1 VITPANFGNRRIL
14 VIDDTPSI
22 HEDFRKILCPDTG
35 GLAALVHAEMALFGD
50 NPDTAPSFLPSFE
63 LDFAFQ
69 GRDALTMVTGALA
82 ADKPY
87 AMAFVDMR
95 MPPGWD
101 GVETIEHLWQVDP
114 RLQIA
119 VCTAYSDYSWEVMSE
134 RLDLGDRLL
143 ILKKPFDAIEIRQM
157 ASALTAKWQLTAD
170 AVFKICS
177 LETTIEE
184 RALELL
190 KISRL
195 LQYDGL
201 TDLPNGTLLRHRL
214 AQAMAEV
221 GGGLSQVAVL
231 VLGLDR
237 FTRIN
242 QALGEITGDALLRS
256 VAGRLVIT
264 TGEPESVFRISAD
277 QFVILLTGMTHR
289 KQATDLAEQLL
300 AALRM
305 PHFVMG
311 HEINV
316 TASVGISS
324 FPEDDDRA
332 EPLLKKA
339 EVAMHHVKENG
350 RDGFQLFEADMNVR
364 AHEQRLIEEDLR
376 RALTQ
381 HQFVLHYQPKVN
393 LRTGAIT
400 GAEALIRCRR
410 QDGTFIS
417 PAQFIPVAEETG
429 LIVPISR
436 WALHEACQQA
446 QAWRDAGLPPLSMA
460 VNVSALDFRHSGFLE
475 TVCLVLQETGL
486 APQSLELEITEGVLM
501 QDIEA
506 TGVAL
511 RAIKKIGLRLA
522 IDDFGTG
529 YSSLSYLK
537 RFSVD
542 VLKIDQSF
550 IRDICVDANGA
561 ALVRSII
568 NMGKSLDL
576 QVIAEGIETLEQ
588 RLFLQA
594 NRCDEGQGFYFSPA
608 VPADAFVALLTGGM
622 AHSLSLSI
630 YRPTQAKI
638 LANWP
643 PHLT

>member
-1 VITPANFGNRRIL
+1 MMVLSIRGGSILDAKSGSVSDANQHN
-14 VIDDTPSI
+14 
-22 HEDFRKILCPDTG
+22 
-35 GLAALVHAEMALFGD
+35 
-50 NPDTAPSFLPSFE
+50 
-63 LDFAFQ
+63 
-69 GRDALTMVTGALA
+69 
-82 ADKPY
+82 
-87 AMAFVDMR
+87 
-95 MPPGWD
+95 
-101 GVETIEHLWQVDP
+101 
-114 RLQIA
+114 
-119 VCTAYSDYSWEVMSE
+119 
-134 RLDLGDRLL
+134 
-143 ILKKPFDAIEIRQM
+143 
-157 ASALTAKWQLTAD
+157 ALTAKWQLSAD
-170 AVFKICS
+170 AVFKISS

-190 KISRL
+190 KVSRQ
-195 LQYDGL
+195 LQYDAL
-201 TDLPNGTLLRHRL
+201 TDLPNGTLLRDR
-214 AQAMAEV
+214 
-221 GGGLSQVAVL
+221 LSQAIAEAGGALGRVTVL

-237 FTRIN
+237 LTRIN
-242 QALGEITGDALLRS
+242 QALGEAAGDALLRS

-264 TGEPESVFRISAD
+264 TGEPESVFRMSAD
-277 QFVILLTGMTHR
+277 QFAILLTGVTHR
-289 KQATDLAEQLL
+289 KQSVDLAAKLL

-305 PHFVMG
+305 PHFIMG

-316 TASVGISS
+316 TASIGSSS
-324 FPEDDDRA
+324 FPEDDDRP
-332 EPLLKKA
+332 EPLIKKA
-339 EVAMHHVKENG
+339 EVAMRHVKENG
-350 RDGFQLFEADMNVR
+350 RDGFRVFEADMNVR
-364 AHEQRLIEEDLR
+364 ALEKRQIEEELH

-381 HQFVLHYQPKVN
+381 QEFVLHYQPKVD

-400 GAEALIRCRR
+400 GAEALIRWRR
-410 QDGTFIS
+410 QDGAFIS

-436 WALHEACQQA
+436 WALHEACRQA
-446 QAWRDAGLPPLSMA
+446 QAWRAADLPPLSMA
-460 VNVSALDFRHSGFLE
+460 VNISALDFRDSGFLE
-475 TVCLVLQETGL
+475 AVRQVLRETGL

-501 QDIEA
+501 EDIEA

-511 RAIKKIGLRLA
+511 RAIKEIGLRLA

-550 IRDICVDANGA
+550 IRDIFVDANGA

-608 VPADAFVALLTGGM
+608 VPADAFVGLLTGGM
-622 AHSLSLSI
+622 AHSLSLSV
-630 YRPTQAKI
+630 YRPTQAKPI
-638 LANWP
+638 ASFP
-643 PHLT
+643 SRLT